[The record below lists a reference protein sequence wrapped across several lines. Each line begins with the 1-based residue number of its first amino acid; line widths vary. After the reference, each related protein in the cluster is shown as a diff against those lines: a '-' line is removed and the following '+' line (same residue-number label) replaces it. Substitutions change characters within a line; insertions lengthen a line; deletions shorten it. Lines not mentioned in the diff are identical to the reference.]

1 MAKCSIKINEEQCK
15 QFVEKVFKEALD
27 IDFDYVVQAVK
38 EKMERDKGTS
48 IGDQSIKYARP
59 ETFLKP
65 ELAIMYKEG
74 KLPASS
80 YMPKAE
86 WIRE

>member
-15 QFVEKVFKEALD
+15 QFVEKEFKEALD
-27 IDFDYVVQAVK
+27 IDFDYIVQAVK
-38 EKMERDKGTS
+38 EKIEREKGTNIS
-48 IGDQSIKYARP
+48 ELGIKYARP

-65 ELAIMYKEG
+65 KFAELYKEG
-74 KLPASS
+74 KLPVNS
-80 YMPKAE
+80 YMPRAE